1 MKRRSPDDP
10 YPPAGSTDPHY
21 ERHGKTAEDAGG
33 VGEGEE
39 GFRAEDYPGHNPLQN
54 ESSAEQ
60 RARAR
65 RAWDGPHT
73 VSPDPEQDRARRL
86 GADVHILEEACDR
99 LRAIGF
105 ERGDVELAISDGE
118 LMLSGEVEDLETKQ
132 SVEGVCGSIVGVRR
146 LESLLRVRAAG

>member
-1 MKRRSPDDP
+1 MKRRSPEEH

-21 ERHGKTAEDAGG
+21 ERQGKTAEDAGG

-39 GFRAEDYPGHNPLQN
+39 GFRAEDYPGHNPLQH
-54 ESSAEQ
+54 EGSEEQ

-65 RAWDGPHT
+65 RAWDAPHT
-73 VSPDPEQDRARRL
+73 VSPAPEEDPARKL
-86 GADVHILEEACDR
+86 GAEVHILEEACDR

-118 LMLSGEVEDLETKQ
+118 LFLSGEVEDLDMKH
-132 SVEGVCGSIVGVRR
+132 SVEGVCSTIVGVRR
-146 LESLLRVRAAG
+146 VESRLRVRAAG